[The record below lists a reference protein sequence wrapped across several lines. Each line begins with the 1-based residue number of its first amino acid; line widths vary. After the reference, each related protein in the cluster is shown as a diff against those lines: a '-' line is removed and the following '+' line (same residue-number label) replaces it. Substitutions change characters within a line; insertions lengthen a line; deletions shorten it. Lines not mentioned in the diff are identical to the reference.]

1 MKTTPLPNNH
11 NLCIA
16 VYETSNME
24 SETAQI
30 IYRKL
35 QEAIDNN
42 CAVIYNG
49 NDEKIKV
56 PFIARLH
63 QLHPDFVKEAEEYE
77 GPFDG
82 WDNSTH
88 IFMVDGSRCSQ
99 DQFIDIVAKNF
110 SNDIIKMWAQS
121 LKLASI
127 ESDLPIFLGK
137 GCLAI
142 HCDQNDGT
150 WFEYIIEGE

>member
-1 MKTTPLPNNH
+1 MKTIPLQNKH

-24 SETAQI
+24 SETAQL
-30 IYRKL
+30 IYRRL
-35 QEAIDNN
+35 QESIDNN

-49 NDEKIKV
+49 NDETIEV
-56 PFIARLH
+56 PFVARLH
-63 QLHPDFVKEAEEYE
+63 QMHPDFIKESEEYD

-88 IFMVDGSRCSQ
+88 LFMVDGLRCSQ
-99 DQFIDIVAKNF
+99 DQFIDLVAKNF
-110 SNDIIKMWAQS
+110 SSDIIKLWAET

-127 ESDLPIFLGK
+127 QSDLPIFLGK

-142 HCDQNDGT
+142 HCDQIEGT
-150 WFEYIIEGE
+150 WFEYIIEDK

>member
-1 MKTTPLPNNH
+1 MKTTSLQNTH

-16 VYETSNME
+16 VCETSNVE

-35 QEAIDNN
+35 QESIDKNS
-42 CAVIYNG
+42 AVIYNG
-49 NDEKIKV
+49 NDEKIEV
-56 PFIARLH
+56 PFVARLH
-63 QLHPDFVKEAEEYE
+63 RLHPNFIKESEEYE

-82 WDNSTH
+82 WDNCTH
-88 IFMVDGSRCSQ
+88 ILMVDGSRCSH
-99 DQFIDIVAKNF
+99 DQFIDIVTKNF
-110 SNDIIKMWAQS
+110 SNEIIKMWAHT
-121 LKLASI
+121 LKLSI
-127 ESDLPIFLGK
+127 SQSNLPIFLGQ

-150 WFEYIIEGE
+150 WFEYIIESD